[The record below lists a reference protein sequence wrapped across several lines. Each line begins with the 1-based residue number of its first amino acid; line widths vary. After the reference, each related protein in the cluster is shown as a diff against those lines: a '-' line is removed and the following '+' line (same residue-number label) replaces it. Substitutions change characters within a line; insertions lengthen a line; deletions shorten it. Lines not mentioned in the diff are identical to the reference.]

1 MLSAS
6 AFSQGSMML
15 FSDVPRVTA
24 EVMTNRHTQFSHGQ
38 ASYTR
43 LYNPCV
49 RSPPFSLFSSLPVHP
64 VEPWEAKYLWRPQF
78 SLQFLINAAKALN
91 TADQDIFSDY
101 RLALS
106 DLNDTFPRKPFWL
119 WGCFLVRTSIP
130 RRGRDVERRTR
141 AGWTYCDPLW
151 SPRKCR

>member
-15 FSDVPRVTA
+15 LSDVPRVTA
-24 EVMTNRHTQFSHGQ
+24 EVMTNRHTLFSHRQ

-49 RSPPFSLFSSLPVHP
+49 RSLPCSFFSSLTVHP
-64 VEPWEAKYLWRPQF
+64 VEPWEAKYLRRPQF
-78 SLQFLINAAKALN
+78 SLQFLINAEKALN

-106 DLNDTFPRKPFWL
+106 DLNDTFPSKPFWL
-119 WGCFLVRTSIP
+119 WGCFLVRMSIS

-141 AGWTYCDPLW
+141 AVWTYCDPL
-151 SPRKCR
+151 